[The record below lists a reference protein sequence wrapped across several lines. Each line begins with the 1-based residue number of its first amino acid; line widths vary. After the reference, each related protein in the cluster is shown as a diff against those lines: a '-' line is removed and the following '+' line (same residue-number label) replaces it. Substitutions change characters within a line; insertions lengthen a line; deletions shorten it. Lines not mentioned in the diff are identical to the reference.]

1 MQRPPLEF
9 FATIQARPI
18 ARDLF
23 VKYARYV
30 VYLLS
35 SQNSARMG
43 KTCLIDARYLSDLSV
58 CFPGVAS
65 MSS

>member
-30 VYLLS
+30 VYLS
-35 SQNSARMG
+35 SQNSTGMG
-43 KTCLIDARYLSDLSV
+43 KLV
-58 CFPGVAS
+58 
-65 MSS
+65 